1 MNKILYNNLEI
12 PSPTPYVTFER
23 EHKYLGKKIGN
34 EDKIILKGQL
44 TGNFDQL
51 ISGQKNLINIFSK
64 NFGIFKILENNNTI
78 FEKSGI
84 VIDDM
89 SFEDS
94 KYNGIIDYNINL
106 VSKSM
111 DYNVLEPENSFEFS
125 QEDNNILSLTHTVS
139 AKGLNTNNLTSNA
152 LDNAINFV
160 KNLSGLKNL
169 PQTKFFNQKNNNF
182 YLKNQSEKIDRLN
195 NKYSIEETY
204 TNDLSDSQANNSIR
218 RCTVEIE
225 SGANNEF
232 ISLRL
237 NGEING
243 SVTGNMNLIRND
255 LNPIL
260 LINDYISKYNINQTP
275 LSYNID
281 ENPSE
286 KTIKFS
292 YEFDNSPYPNPYV
305 TSSISCQEDAMEQ
318 IVRIILNIKVK
329 VRGNLNTRKNLLNSF
344 SVGSYASEAF
354 TTYVNMLGRNEIAAN
369 NGFRTTRYQSKTDLN
384 NSEMTIDIEYDN
396 KNIIGGNIFYD
407 STLEITQVLPQAIVI
422 PEPTCNFY
430 GKYAFV
436 DLGTVSSQ
444 RSQVSFNG
452 ELLGT
457 VSEEEV
463 AGFLDGSLSNYCS
476 PSSRATKN
484 MSISQGTDG
493 GTRKT
498 VNYSCNSIS
507 ESSATYLPIINF

>member
-34 EDKIILKGQL
+34 ENKIILKGQL

-64 NFGIFKILENNNTI
+64 NFGIFKILENNSII
-78 FEKSGI
+78 FEQSGI

-111 DYNVLEPENSFEFS
+111 NYNVLEPENSFEFS
-125 QEDNNILSLTHTVS
+125 EEDNNILSLTHAIS
-139 AKGLNTNNLTSNA
+139 AKGLNTNNSTSNA
-152 LDNAINFV
+152 LDNAIGFV

-169 PQTKFFNQKNNNF
+169 PQTKFLNQKNNNF

-204 TNDLSDSQANNSIR
+204 VNDLSYSQANNSIR
-218 RCTVEIE
+218 RCTIEIE
-225 SGANNEF
+225 SGTNNEF
-232 ISLRL
+232 VSLRL

-243 SVTGNMNLIRND
+243 SATGDMNLIRYD
-255 LNPIL
+255 LNPIF
-260 LINDYISKYNINQTP
+260 LINDYINQYNINQTP

-292 YEFDNSPYPNPYV
+292 YEFDNCPYPNPYV
-305 TSSISCQEDAMEQ
+305 TSSISCQEDVIEQ
-318 IVRIILNIKVK
+318 IVRINLNMRVK

-354 TTYVNMLGRNEIAAN
+354 ATYRNMLDRNEIAGN
-369 NGFRTTRYQSKTDLN
+369 GGFRVARSQSKTDLN
-384 NSEMTIDIEYDN
+384 NSEMIIDIEYDN
-396 KNIIGGNIFYD
+396 KNIFGGGMFYD

-422 PEPTCNFY
+422 PEAACNVY

-463 AGFLDGSLSNYCS
+463 AGFLSESLSVFCY

-484 MSISQGTDG
+484 ISMSQGIDG
-493 GTRKT
+493 GTRKS
-498 VNYSCNSIS
+498 VSYSCNSINPS
-507 ESSATYLPIINF
+507 ASSYLPVINF